1 MKSGGRV
8 KKNKREKEKK
18 KETNGRKIGRRK
30 ERKGGG
36 VGDYEVFNF
45 PNLGFFRGFIF
56 LLLINLS
63 GVEERGLSGFAVTGF
78 GGMRVFFF
86 KETCAYTWPTGF
98 FCL

>member
-1 MKSGGRV
+1 M
-8 KKNKREKEKK
+8 
-18 KETNGRKIGRRK
+18 GRRK

-63 GVEERGLSGFAVTGF
+63 GVEERGFSGFAVTGF
-78 GGMRVFFF
+78 
-86 KETCAYTWPTGF
+86 
-98 FCL
+98 